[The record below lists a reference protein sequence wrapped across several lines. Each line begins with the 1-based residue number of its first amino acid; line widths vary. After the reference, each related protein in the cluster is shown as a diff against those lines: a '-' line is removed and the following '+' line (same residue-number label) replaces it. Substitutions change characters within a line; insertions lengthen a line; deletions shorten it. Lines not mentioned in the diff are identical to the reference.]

1 MSSSAGPLRETEL
14 LRMQV
19 DTFYQ
24 VNKFISSID
33 NLEELLNLIMQEA
46 AAAVG
51 AEASCIALYDPED
64 NRLHIKFA
72 SGGESEG
79 VRHLSQPIEQGI
91 LGAAAA
97 TSTFVLVED
106 AQHDP
111 RWDPTNDRITGF
123 TTRTILATPIRRRDE
138 LLGVLEVINKRGDP
152 RFTEI
157 DGRLLEVV
165 ANQAAVAI
173 ENARLFEQ
181 MVKSEQLSV
190 IGRMASSIIHDL
202 KKPMSVIRGFAELLA
217 SPDMDADRRKTF
229 SELIMEDVDRFL
241 SMTQELLDYS
251 RGNISLQPKEVQ
263 LGEWLEN
270 VMDYLRVDMEASQV
284 ALVTNLDYKGP
295 VYIDPDRMRRV
306 VINIAGNAADAMPD
320 GGTLTVSTL
329 QTDGHWELSLQDTG
343 SGIPEELRSR
353 IFEAFVTSGK
363 DHGTGLGLAIAR
375 EIVRGHGGEIH
386 LNSRVTEEE
395 PGGTPGSTF
404 FIRMPFEPPG
414 AGEAAG

>member
-46 AAAVG
+46 AAAVE

-72 SGGESEG
+72 SGEESEG

-123 TTRTILATPIRRRDE
+123 TTRTILATPIRRREE

-152 RFTEI
+152 RFTEV

-165 ANQAAVAI
+165 ANQAAIAI

-181 MVKSEQLSV
+181 MVQSEQLSV

-217 SPDMDADRRKTF
+217 SPDMDDDKRRTF
-229 SELIMEDVDRFL
+229 SDLIMEDVDRFL

-263 LGEWLEN
+263 LGDWLEN
-270 VMDYLRVDMEASQV
+270 VMDYLRVDMEASKV

-306 VINIAGNAADAMPD
+306 VINIAGNATDAMPD
-320 GGTLTVSTL
+320 GGTFTVATL
-329 QTDGHWELSLQDTG
+329 RADDHWELSLQDTG
-343 SGIPEELRSR
+343 SGVPQELRLR
-353 IFEAFVTSGK
+353 IFEPFVTSGK
-363 DHGTGLGLAIAR
+363 DHGTGLGLAVAR
-375 EIVRGHGGEIH
+375 EIVRGHGGEIRVD
-386 LNSRVTEEE
+386 SRVAEEE
-395 PGGTPGSTF
+395 AGRPPGSTF
-404 FIRMPFEPPG
+404 FIRMPFELPNT
-414 AGEAAG
+414 AEAAD

>member
-46 AAAVG
+46 AAAVE

-72 SGGESEG
+72 SGEGSEG
-79 VRHLSQPIEQGI
+79 IRHLSQPIEQGI

-123 TTRTILATPIRRRDE
+123 TTRTILATPIRRRE
-138 LLGVLEVINKRGDP
+138 KLLGVLEVINKRGDP

-165 ANQAAVAI
+165 ANQAAIAI
-173 ENARLFEQ
+173 ENARLFEE
-181 MVKSEQLSV
+181 MVQTEQLSV

-217 SPDMDADRRKTF
+217 SPDMDADKRKTF
-229 SELIMEDVDRFL
+229 SDLIMEDVDRFL

-270 VMDYLRVDMEASQV
+270 VMDYLRVDMEASKV
-284 ALVTNLDYKGP
+284 AMVTSLDYKGP

-306 VINIAGNAADAMPD
+306 VINIAGNATDAMPD

-329 QTDGHWELSLQDTG
+329 RAGDHWELHLQDTG
-343 SGIPEELRSR
+343 SGIPEELRPR
-353 IFEAFVTSGK
+353 IFEPFVTSGK

-375 EIVRGHGGEIH
+375 EIVRGHGGEIRVD
-386 LNSRVTEEE
+386 SRVAEEE
-395 PGGTPGSTF
+395 TGRPPGSAF
-404 FIRMPFEPPG
+404 LIRMPFELPG
-414 AGEAAG
+414 PAEAAD